1 LKPIPHPK
9 PFQSQLWPHLDLI
22 RKLRLSRKTWP
33 EIAAELS
40 TVGIRMNPWAI
51 RRFFKHAQGRKL
63 PLGFGLVATRAPVQK
78 SEAEERGSGKL
89 LIVSQVKKR
98 TMASSGR
105 TLGPVKVT
113 PGNVGGPNRQRS
125 KSGSRQV
132 QIFCVVL
139 TFENCSICVDMIG
152 RD

>member
-1 LKPIPHPK
+1 MKPIPHPK

-22 RKLRLSRKTWP
+22 RKLRLSRRSWP

-113 PGNVGGPNRQRS
+113 PGNVGGPKTPAKQVW
-125 KSGSRQV
+125 KPSGANFLRCFNV
-132 QIFCVVL
+132 RKLFDLCRYDR
-139 TFENCSICVDMIG
+139 T
-152 RD
+152 